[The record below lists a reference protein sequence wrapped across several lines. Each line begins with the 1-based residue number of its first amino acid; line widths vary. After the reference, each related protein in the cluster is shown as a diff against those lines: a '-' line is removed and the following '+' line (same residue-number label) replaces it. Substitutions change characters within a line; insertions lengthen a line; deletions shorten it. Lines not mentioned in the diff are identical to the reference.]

1 MSLMRQLKGYSHSS
15 HKLFIED
22 DGSLV
27 FDLYFF
33 GDDNYSEYV
42 RMLHVEGES
51 VARAREDME
60 LWAKRPLPD
69 DQALADAIESRFGT
83 VLGAQEWMDELRLPY
98 KEILDPF
105 ATDDPAWQT
114 VKMMHAAQ

>member
-1 MSLMRQLKGYSHSS
+1 MSLVRQLKGYSHSS
-15 HKLFIED
+15 HKLIIED

-42 RMLHVEGES
+42 RTLHVEGKAVS
-51 VARAREDME
+51 LARGDME

-69 DQALADAIESRFGT
+69 EELLAAAIESRFDT
-83 VLGAQEWMDELRLPY
+83 VSGAQDWMDELRLPY
-98 KEILDPF
+98 KEVLDPF

-114 VKMMHAAQ
+114 VRMKHGAQ